1 MTIVAISAVKTA
13 IGRSRH
19 AAREARAGR
28 CCRSE
33 NREMRLA
40 TFRDCRGD
48 ARRRSAS
55 RVGLDATF
63 AARDARDSRNGA
75 CGSVGRR
82 GGGRRTSCRTRGHG
96 TGVYDGMSEGD
107 TVMWEMQ
114 SVDAQPTSSRSTF
127 SRKLTNDW
135 LSFVAADEFLKSA
148 EIPSEVRF
156 SIISVRFVC
165 DIVRI
170 DPNVSHQSPRKR
182 SVSQQF
188 RPFGVPKGR
197 EGLRKLQTRAFC
209 EKSYAHSVPKKP
221 ENVDSRLVLTGKIAS
236 DRTLTLFRS
245 VGPNAKGF
253 GAQRS
258 RARAQRCRNEAD
270 RDFFFS
276 RAAAKTKQKECMR
289 AYVTGCYVFVNHVNV
304 DSSRVSRILSRSRR
318 TGPSTSSP
326 SWFSPRWR
334 RATPGESV
342 RRSRKRRRRA

>member
-33 NREMRLA
+33 NRDVRLA
-40 TFRDCRGD
+40 TFRDFRGD

-82 GGGRRTSCRTRGHG
+82 GGGRRTSCRTRCHG

-107 TVMWEMQ
+107 AVMWEKQ

-127 SRKLTNDW
+127 SRKLSRTTGCRSSPPPNFSKVQRSRARCGFR
-135 LSFVAADEFLKSA
+135 LF
-148 EIPSEVRF
+148 RF
-156 SIISVRFVC
+156 DSYAYQLR
-165 DIVRI
+165 
-170 DPNVSHQSPRKR
+170 SHRTFR
-182 SVSQQF
+182 RNHRGNHLVSQQF

-197 EGLRKLQTRAFC
+197 EGLRELQTRALC

-221 ENVDSRLVLTGKIAS
+221 ENVDSRLVSEGKIAS
-236 DRTLTLFRS
+236 DRTLALFPRS
-245 VGPNAKGF
+245 VGCERERFRRSTK
-253 GAQRS
+253 S
-258 RARAQRCRNEAD
+258 RARA
-270 RDFFFS
+270 
-276 RAAAKTKQKECMR
+276 T
-289 AYVTGCYVFVNHVNV
+289 
-304 DSSRVSRILSRSRR
+304 VSERGRSRLFAR
-318 TGPSTSSP
+318 GHENGT
-326 SWFSPRWR
+326 
-334 RATPGESV
+334 
-342 RRSRKRRRRA
+342 KRR

>member
-1 MTIVAISAVKTA
+1 MTIVAIGAVKTA

-33 NREMRLA
+33 NRDTRLA

-63 AARDARDSRNGA
+63 AARDARDSRSGA

-82 GGGRRTSCRTRGHG
+82 GRGRRTSCRTRCHG

-107 TVMWEMQ
+107 AVMWEKQ

-135 LSFVAADEFLKSA
+135 LSFVAASEFLKSP
-148 EIPSEVRF
+148 EIPSEVRVSKF
-156 SIISVRFVC
+156 SVRFVC
-165 DIVRI
+165 DISQDRPERFDAI
-170 DPNVSHQSPRKR
+170 TAETICESAVST
-182 SVSQQF
+182 F
-188 RPFGVPKGR
+188 RCSER
-197 EGLRKLQTRAFC
+197 ARGLRELQTRAFC

-236 DRTLTLFRS
+236 DRTLALFRI
-245 VGPNAKGF
+245 F
-253 GAQRS
+253 GCVLA
-258 RARAQRCRNEAD
+258 
-270 RDFFFS
+270 
-276 RAAAKTKQKECMR
+276 
-289 AYVTGCYVFVNHVNV
+289 
-304 DSSRVSRILSRSRR
+304 
-318 TGPSTSSP
+318 
-326 SWFSPRWR
+326 
-334 RATPGESV
+334 
-342 RRSRKRRRRA
+342 

>member
-1 MTIVAISAVKTA
+1 MRIVAIGAVKTA
-13 IGRSRH
+13 IGRSRR

-33 NREMRLA
+33 NRDTRLA

-63 AARDARDSRNGA
+63 AARDARDSRSGA

-82 GGGRRTSCRTRGHG
+82 GGGRRTSCRTRCHG

-107 TVMWEMQ
+107 VVMWAKQ
-114 SVDAQPTSSRSTF
+114 SVDAQPTSRSKIFRGNSRTTGCRSSPPPNF
-127 SRKLTNDW
+127 SK
-135 LSFVAADEFLKSA
+135 
-148 EIPSEVRF
+148 IPRSRARCGFRNFRF
-156 SIISVRFVC
+156 DSYAVSVR
-165 DIVRI
+165 IA
-170 DPNVSHQSPRKR
+170 PNVCNQSPRKI
-182 SVSQQF
+182 SVNQQF

-197 EGLRKLQTRAFC
+197 EGLRELQTRAFC

-236 DRTLTLFRS
+236 DRTLAPFRIF
-245 VGPNAKGF
+245 GCNAKGF

-270 RDFFFS
+270 RDCL
-276 RAAAKTKQKECMR
+276 RA
-289 AYVTGCYVFVNHVNV
+289 
-304 DSSRVSRILSRSRR
+304 
-318 TGPSTSSP
+318 ST
-326 SWFSPRWR
+326 
-334 RATPGESV
+334 
-342 RRSRKRRRRA
+342 

>member
-33 NREMRLA
+33 NRDVRLA

-82 GGGRRTSCRTRGHG
+82 GGGRRTSCRTRCHG
-96 TGVYDGMSEGD
+96 TGVYDAMSEGD
-107 TVMWEMQ
+107 AVMWEKQ

-135 LSFVAADEFLKSA
+135 LSFVAAAEFLKSA

-165 DIVRI
+165 ISVRI
-170 DPNVSHQSPRKR
+170 DPNVSTQSPRNR

-197 EGLRKLQTRAFC
+197 EGLRELQTRASC
-209 EKSYAHSVPKKP
+209 EKSYAHSAPKKP

-236 DRTLTLFRS
+236 DRTLALFRIF
-245 VGPNAKGF
+245 GANAKGF
-253 GAQRS
+253 GSQRS

-270 RDFFFS
+270 RDPFFCA
-276 RAAAKTKQKECMR
+276 R
-289 AYVTGCYVFVNHVNV
+289 
-304 DSSRVSRILSRSRR
+304 
-318 TGPSTSSP
+318 P
-326 SWFSPRWR
+326 
-334 RATPGESV
+334 
-342 RRSRKRRRRA
+342 RKRNERKVCVYTEQDSVFLSTT

>member
-1 MTIVAISAVKTA
+1 MTIVAIGAVKTA

-33 NREMRLA
+33 NRDTRLA
-40 TFRDCRGD
+40 TFRDCRED

-82 GGGRRTSCRTRGHG
+82 GGGRRTSCRT
-96 TGVYDGMSEGD
+96 GVYDAMSEGD
-107 TVMWEMQ
+107 AVMWEKQ

-135 LSFVAADEFLKSA
+135 LSFVAAAEFLKSA

-165 DIVRI
+165 ISVRI
-170 DPNVSHQSPRKR
+170 APNVSTQSPRNR

-197 EGLRKLQTRAFC
+197 EGLRELQTRAFC

-221 ENVDSRLVLTGKIAS
+221 ENVDSSRV
-236 DRTLTLFRS
+236 RTLALFVEFS
-245 VGPNAKGF
+245 VRTRNGAAK
-253 GAQRS
+253 S
-258 RARAQRCRNEAD
+258 RARATVSERGRS
-270 RDFFFS
+270 RPFFL
-276 RAAAKTKQKECMR
+276 RAATKTEQKE
-289 AYVTGCYVFVNHVNV
+289 G
-304 DSSRVSRILSRSRR
+304 
-318 TGPSTSSP
+318 STSS
-326 SWFSPRWR
+326 
-334 RATPGESV
+334 T
-342 RRSRKRRRRA
+342 

>member
-1 MTIVAISAVKTA
+1 MTIVAIGAVKTA

-33 NREMRLA
+33 NRDTRLA
-40 TFRDCRGD
+40 TFRDCRED

-82 GGGRRTSCRTRGHG
+82 GGGRRTSCRT
-96 TGVYDGMSEGD
+96 GVYDAMSEGD
-107 TVMWEMQ
+107 AVMWEKQ

-135 LSFVAADEFLKSA
+135 LSFVAAAEFLKSA

-165 DIVRI
+165 ISVRI
-170 DPNVSHQSPRKR
+170 DPNVSTQSPRNR

-197 EGLRKLQTRAFC
+197 EGLRELQTRASC

-221 ENVDSRLVLTGKIAS
+221 ENVDSRLVLTGKIATELWRFFEVS
-236 DRTLTLFRS
+236 DA
-245 VGPNAKGF
+245 NAKGF

-270 RDFFFS
+270 RDFL
-276 RAAAKTKQKECMR
+276 RAATKTEQKE
-289 AYVTGCYVFVNHVNV
+289 G
-304 DSSRVSRILSRSRR
+304 
-318 TGPSTSSP
+318 STSS
-326 SWFSPRWR
+326 
-334 RATPGESV
+334 T
-342 RRSRKRRRRA
+342 